1 MTPDAYHPSPPA
13 RAECEATDGRWTL
26 VFTRDL
32 RHPPEKVWAAL
43 TEPGQLAAW
52 APYTADRSLS
62 RTGDATITMIDDE
75 QPQDM
80 PAEVVR
86 AEAPTLLEYTL
97 GTDLLRW
104 ELAATDT
111 GVRLTLRHTVNDRD
125 WIPKV
130 AAGWHICLD
139 VAEKL
144 LEGHPIAPI
153 RGAAAADHGWS
164 ELNSQYARTLAIP
177 DTGMPD
183 QGEGV
188 ARAGSDPR
196 RRG

>member
-1 MTPDAYHPSPPA
+1 MTPNAYHPSPPA
-13 RAECEATDGRWTL
+13 QVDCERTEDRWTL

-43 TEPGQLAAW
+43 TEPEQLAAW
-52 APYTADRSLS
+52 APYTADRNLS
-62 RTGDATITMIDDE
+62 EAGGATITMIDDE
-75 QPQDM
+75 KPQDM
-80 PAEVVR
+80 AAEVVR
-86 AEAPTLLEYTL
+86 AQPPTLLEYTL

-111 GVRLTLRHTVNDRD
+111 GARLTLRHTVQDRD

-144 LEGHPIAPI
+144 LEGHPIPPI
-153 RGAAAADHGWS
+153 RGAAAVDFGWS
-164 ELNSQYARTLAIP
+164 ELNDQYAHKFGIP
-177 DTGMPD
+177 NTGLPD
-183 QGEGV
+183 LKPQNE
-188 ARAGSDPR
+188 AS
-196 RRG
+196 